1 MWCRDCQQDVPAVA
15 RAVDGPLVCSRCEA
29 EFEVND
35 QFASSN
41 TQPADTG
48 VELES
53 LDRRSYQEV
62 PPSPWQRDETTHRLR
77 RIGQQLRT
85 AYRHE
90 TQLEVPAP
98 PRIWGPENLDAH
110 QQRPR
115 LQAVG
120 HQAHQAEWEQARSTV
135 ATRLI
140 SLLLFAGVLGFA
152 MGVGLL
158 VWAAAFGLPASW
170 QWGMTATI
178 AAEGTLIVGLV
189 WMAARL
195 WNNSRRLNR
204 QIDGVD
210 RQLHDLERLTG
221 ALSASRLSSSQH
233 YYEHFHQGASDHM
246 LLANLHGQV
255 DQLSSRLAG

>member
-15 RAVDGPLVCSRCEA
+15 RAVDGPLVCTRCEA
-29 EFEVND
+29 EFDLND
-35 QFASSN
+35 RLSASAA
-41 TQPADTG
+41 QVVDTG
-48 VELES
+48 VELEAM
-53 LDRRSYQEV
+53 DRQRFQEV
-62 PPSPWQRDETTHRLR
+62 PPNPWQRDETSERLR

-90 TQLEVPAP
+90 STQDVATP
-98 PRIWGPENLDAH
+98 PRTWGPENLQSYH
-110 QQRPR
+110 ESPR
-115 LQAVG
+115 LRAIG
-120 HQAHQAEWEQARSTV
+120 HRDKHAEWDQARSTV

-140 SLLLFAGVLGFA
+140 SLMLFVGVVGFAG
-152 MGVGLL
+152 GVGLL
-158 VWAAAFGLPASW
+158 VWAAAFGLAASW

-210 RQLHDLERLTG
+210 QQLHDLERLTG
-221 ALSASRLSSSQH
+221 SLSASRQSSSQH
-233 YYEHFHQGASDHM
+233 YYEHFHQGASSHM
-246 LLANLHGQV
+246 LLANLRGQV